1 MQLLSELIDKLNE
14 TLSSEYASVDR
25 IISRIDQ
32 TPIQE
37 VKQRLKR
44 YLKET
49 HIQKNRLRRIIIKL
63 GGKPTD
69 VKAELSLPF
78 VSATARVGNNLPKN
92 VKSKT
97 EDSGLE
103 DSVPEEYELVE
114 MKRDFSLKHDELVA
128 YESLIREMQMT
139 DMARQGESIYL
150 Y

>member
-49 HIQKNRLRRIIIKL
+49 YIQKNRLRRIIIKL

-92 VKSKT
+92 VNSNT
-97 EDSGLE
+97 DDSGLSNDRYGATGRE
-103 DSVPEEYELVE
+103 HIFTRKEYARRRINGILVQNSYAF
-114 MKRDFSLKHDELVA
+114 D
-128 YESLIREMQMT
+128 T
-139 DMARQGESIYL
+139 
-150 Y
+150 